1 MRKTAKVKDWPQR
14 LIYHLIEKVCYTNN
28 TPPPFPPHTCT
39 KPDGEQRGEDL
50 VSMAMTFMDYTFKSP
65 WRQEITTAKIQI
77 TDQTYK

>member
-1 MRKTAKVKDWPQR
+1 MIKTAKVKDWPSTAD
-14 LIYHLIEKVCYTNN
+14 LSSDKEKVCYTNN
-28 TPPPFPPHTCT
+28 TPPPSRTCT
-39 KPDGEQRGEDL
+39 KPDGGRRGEDL